1 MKRVH
6 NRSTRKN
13 HYKFSLIFESMSRRR
28 FNNRT
33 KYTHTHTQ
41 YTHVEIFEIPS
52 ELVLEDRLAHNRVY
66 MGEK

>member
-1 MKRVH
+1 
-6 NRSTRKN
+6 
-13 HYKFSLIFESMSRRR
+13 MSRRR